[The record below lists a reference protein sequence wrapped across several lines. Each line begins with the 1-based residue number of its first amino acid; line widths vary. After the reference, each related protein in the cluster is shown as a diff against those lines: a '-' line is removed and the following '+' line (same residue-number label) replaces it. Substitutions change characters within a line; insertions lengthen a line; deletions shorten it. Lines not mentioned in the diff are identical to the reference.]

1 MRTTICKIVS
11 LLNFC
16 ENSLFMTAQELT
28 DLLIENISMQLRHA
42 NYDRCIKV
50 RKFAKMITTGEGQED
65 EVTRYRRFEED
76 TLKEQRMRLYNPL
89 TKYALSRPRK
99 YWKRM
104 HRVEGIRRT
113 FTVEKTFEKTLT
125 DLQNDLYNFMPGE
138 GLEQWLNR
146 TLEYYGV
153 TDPNA
158 WIVYERADRRNI
170 EGIPIKTTVYPLIFS
185 CENVLNFQK
194 SFGVLD
200 WLIVRNVR
208 FERTVK
214 GGSSEDTMLED
225 FLLYAPGLI
234 VRVREAG
241 KKTAMELGEVSID
254 VPMYY
259 GQQGVTDPTGR
270 SGDVPAVAS
279 TKTRKFYLKVIENG
293 SKEVP
298 ADCVGVYFDE
308 VTGQDSFVPWFDP
321 AENVFNDLIHEKSIA
336 DTLLTVY
343 AYPKE
348 TVYTKACKFRH
359 PDMGECVG
367 GYFNDIHDRDHLCTS
382 CNGTGRMAG
391 FTTEQAKIEL
401 ILPDGASSTDLIE
414 LSKLSYTQPIDIA
427 LLEWIDGKL
436 DKTEARIMAAV
447 FDSGLVQRTTN
458 TTTKTATEV
467 NAIMEGISDVLAP
480 FGAVDSRHFELCYR
494 VFANYRGF
502 VVDVDKSYPDDLKIE
517 MLGDM
522 VASFDDI
529 KTAGVGYEATVAQR
543 NRVFQKLFEG
553 NPIIQQQIAARY
565 KFLPF
570 DDKTPEQAA
579 MIISGLSA
587 KDPVRVRW
595 TYWRDIFAE
604 IESVDSLFYQK
615 TYKLQQSIV
624 DAKVQEFADR
634 IMEVD
639 MGGGDAPSF
648 NVGEIG
654 PGEIG
659 NDPVTT
665 KPKGGTLPTVNS
677 GQQFEGAMF
686 ELKVNGAAVNLNG
699 VGIEANFEGPTP
711 FALTLGKGVTVINPD
726 AGVFQ
731 IDPQTIDAQ
740 PGNYTYSILFQF
752 ETGKPKEYITGTWE
766 IL

>member
-1 MRTTICKIVS
+1 
-11 LLNFC
+11 
-16 ENSLFMTAQELT
+16 MTAQELT

-42 NYDRCIKV
+42 NYDRCMKV
-50 RKFAKMITTGEGQED
+50 RKFAKMITTGEGQDD

-76 TLKEQRMRLYNPL
+76 TLKEQRTRLYNPL

-113 FTVEKTFEKTLT
+113 FQVDKQNEKALVEIQ
-125 DLQNDLYNFMPGE
+125 DSLYNFMPGE
-138 GLEQWLNR
+138 ALEQWLNR

-170 EGIPIKTTVYPLIFS
+170 EGSPIKTTVYPLIFS
-185 CENVLNFQK
+185 CENVMNFQK

-225 FLLYAPGLI
+225 FLLYAPGII
-234 VRVREAG
+234 VRMREAG
-241 KKTAMELGEVSID
+241 KKTAIEPGEVEAN

-270 SGDVPAVAS
+270 SGEAVAVTA
-279 TKTRKFYLKVIENG
+279 TKTRKFYLKVIQNG

-359 PDMGECVG
+359 PEMGECEG
-367 GYFNDIHDRDHLCTS
+367 GYFQGIHDRDHTCTS

-401 ILPDGASSTDLIE
+401 ILPEGATSGDLIE
-414 LSKLSYTQPIDIA
+414 LSRLSHTQPIDIA
-427 LLEWIDGKL
+427 LLQWIDGKI
-436 DKTEARIMAAV
+436 DRTEARIMAAV
-447 FDSGLVQRTTN
+447 FDSGLVQRPTN
-458 TTTKTATEV
+458 ATTKTATEV

-502 VVDVDKSYPDDLKIE
+502 DVDVDKSYPDDLKIE
-517 MLGDM
+517 MLPDM
-522 VASFDDI
+522 VAAFDDI

-543 NRVFQKLFEG
+543 SRVFQKLFEG
-553 NPIIQQQIAARY
+553 NPVIQQQIAARY

-579 MIISGLSA
+579 MIIAGLSP
-587 KDPVRVRW
+587 KDPLKVQW
-595 TYWRDIFAE
+595 TYWREIFLE
-604 IESVDSLFYQK
+604 IESEDPFFFQK
-615 TYKLQQSIV
+615 PYNMQQDIV
-624 DAKVQEFADR
+624 AKKVAEFTERIRVEQIEPQQE
-634 IMEVD
+634 
-639 MGGGDAPSF
+639 PNF
-648 NVGEIG
+648 NE
-654 PGEIG
+654 PM
-659 NDPVTT
+659 
-665 KPKGGTLPTVNS
+665 PKIDDNP
-677 GQQFEGAMF
+677 E
-686 ELKVNGAAVNLNG
+686 
-699 VGIEANFEGPTP
+699 
-711 FALTLGKGVTVINPD
+711 PD
-726 AGVFQ
+726 AN
-731 IDPQTIDAQ
+731 AQ
-740 PGNYTYSILFQF
+740 
-752 ETGKPKEYITGTWE
+752 
-766 IL
+766 